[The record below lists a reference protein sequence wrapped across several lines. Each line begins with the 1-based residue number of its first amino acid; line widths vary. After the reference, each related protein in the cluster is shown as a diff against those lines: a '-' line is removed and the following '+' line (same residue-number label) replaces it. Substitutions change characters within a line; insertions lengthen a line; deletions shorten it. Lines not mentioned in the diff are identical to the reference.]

1 MRPVVLDTSVVLPA
15 VLSPRGYRRRFWVV
29 LALGALA
36 SRRDLLR
43 QEADALRAGSADAGG
58 QVGGA
63 RLEVL
68 AEHAEARHLRLREAL
83 PAGCPDDWQLV
94 ASRPLLAEYERKL
107 REAGPRLDP
116 SLSDANIDIV
126 RQQIAAVCAGVTED
140 FDPELIPAYTPD
152 RKDDPVIH
160 TALLADASWLI
171 ADDTKHI
178 CTQSEGTTEY
188 QLPGTDRRV
197 SAVTF
202 SRFLD
207 HLSDI
212 DLDHVDPGLLEVAF
226 RPFRGG

>member
-36 SRRDLLR
+36 ARRDLLR
-43 QEADALRAGSADAGG
+43 QEVDALRAGSASAGG

-63 RLEVL
+63 RLEGL
-68 AEHAEARHLRLREAL
+68 AEQAEVRYSRLREVL

-94 ASRPLLAEYERKL
+94 ASPPLLAEYERKL

-116 SLSDANIDIV
+116 NLREADIDVV
-126 RQQIAAVCAGVTED
+126 RRQIAAVCVDVTED
-140 FDPELIPAYTPD
+140 FDPGLIPAYTSD

-160 TALLADASWLI
+160 TALLADATWLI

-178 CTQSEGTTEY
+178 CTQPESATEY

-207 HLSDI
+207 HLSDV
-212 DLDHVDPGLLEVAF
+212 DLDQVDPGLLEAAL
-226 RPFRGG
+226 RPLGTG